1 MKIHAL
7 GEGSFSVDSSKKF
20 VPFNPLTDNVQD
32 RKGSIFIHVQPFL
45 LKTQE
50 HLILM
55 DAGLGFKNTNGELM
69 LHDNIRK
76 AGFEPEEVDLVL
88 MSHLH
93 NDHTGG
99 LVMEKNGRW
108 EPAFPDAEHIIQ
120 RGEWEFA
127 FSGKSS
133 SYKEPVF
140 EVLQRSA
147 NINLVEGSGDL
158 ENGIRYE
165 LTGGH
170 CPFHQVFKISSAGK
184 TYFFGGDVLP
194 EPEQLIRR
202 FAAKYDYDGRK
213 SMELREQF
221 GKQAVEGNWICLF
234 YHAKNLAVGTVSFQ
248 NGFSIEAF
256 KGEG

>member
-1 MKIHAL
+1 MNIYAL
-7 GEGSFSVDSSKKF
+7 GEGSFSVDSTKKF
-20 VPFNPLTDNVQD
+20 IPFNPLTDNPQD

-45 LKTQE
+45 LKTE
-50 HLILM
+50 HDLILM

-69 LHDNIRK
+69 LHDNIRN
-76 AGFEPEEVDLVL
+76 AGFEPEDVTLVL

-93 NDHTGG
+93 YDHTGG
-99 LVMEKNGRW
+99 LVMERNGRI
-108 EPAFPDAEHIIQ
+108 EPSFPDAEHVIQ

-133 SYKEPVF
+133 SYRQPIF

-147 NINLVEGSGDL
+147 NITLVEGSGDFR
-158 ENGIRYE
+158 NGISYE

-170 CPFHQVFKISSAGK
+170 CPFHQVFKIVSAGEI
-184 TYFFGGDVLP
+184 YFFGGDVLP

-202 FAAKYDYDGRK
+202 FAAKYDFDGRK

-221 GKQAVEGNWICLF
+221 GKQAATENWTCLF
-234 YHAKNLAVGTVSFQ
+234 YHAKNLAIGKVTL
-248 NGFSIEAF
+248 NDGFSVKSVAD
-256 KGEG
+256 

>member
-7 GEGSFSVDSSKKF
+7 GEGSFSVDSTKKF

-45 LKTQE
+45 LQTE
-50 HLILM
+50 NDLILM
-55 DAGLGFKNTNGELM
+55 DAGLGFKNPNGELM

-76 AGFEPEEVDLVL
+76 AGFEPEEVTLVL

-99 LVMEKNGRW
+99 LVLERNGRL
-108 EPAFPDAEHIIQ
+108 EPAFPDAEHVIQ

-127 FSGKSS
+127 FSEKSV
-133 SYKEPVF
+133 SYKEPIF

-147 NINLVEGSGDL
+147 PINLVEGSGTLKD
-158 ENGIRYE
+158 GITYE

-170 CPFHQVFKISSAGK
+170 CQFHQVFKIVSQEK

-194 EPEQLIRR
+194 EPEQLIRK
-202 FAAKYDYDGRK
+202 FAAKYDFDGRK
-213 SMELREQF
+213 SMELREEF
-221 GKQAVEGNWICLF
+221 GELATAENWICLF
-234 YHAKNLAVGTVSFQ
+234 YHAKNLAIGRVTLQ
-248 NGFSIEAF
+248 NGFSVKSLDA
-256 KGEG
+256 

>member
-7 GEGSFSVDSSKKF
+7 GEGSFSVDSTKKF
-20 VPFNPLTDNVQD
+20 VPFNPLTDNPQD

-45 LKTQE
+45 LQTEK

-55 DAGLGFKNTNGELM
+55 DAGLGFKNPNGELM
-69 LHDNIRK
+69 LHDNIRN
-76 AGFEPEEVDLVL
+76 AGFEPENVDLVL

-99 LVMEKNGRW
+99 LVLERNGRM

-120 RGEWEFA
+120 RNEWEFA

-133 SYKEPVF
+133 SYKEPIF

-158 ENGIRYE
+158 KDGISYE

-170 CPFHQVFKISSAGK
+170 CQFHQVFKINSAGK

-202 FAAKYDYDGRK
+202 FAAKYDFDGRK
-213 SMELREQF
+213 SMELREEF
-221 GKQAVEGNWICLF
+221 GKQAAAENWICLF
-234 YHAKNLAVGTVSFQ
+234 YHAKTLAIGVVNFQDSFTVKSYQ
-248 NGFSIEAF
+248 D
-256 KGEG
+256 

>member
-7 GEGSFSVDSSKKF
+7 GEGSFSVDSTKKF
-20 VPFNPLTDNVQD
+20 VPFNPLTDNPQD

-45 LKTQE
+45 LQTKND
-50 HLILM
+50 LILM
-55 DAGLGFKNTNGELM
+55 DAGLGFKNPNGELM

-76 AGFEPEEVDLVL
+76 AGFEPEDVTLVL

-99 LVMEKNGRW
+99 LVTERYGKL
-108 EPAFPDAEHIIQ
+108 EPAFPDAEHVIQ

-127 FSGKSS
+127 FSGKSA
-133 SYKEPVF
+133 SYKEPIF

-147 NINLVEGSGDL
+147 QINLVEGSGILRD
-158 ENGIRYE
+158 GITYE

-170 CPFHQVFKISSAGK
+170 CQFHQVLKIVSEGE

-194 EPEQLIRR
+194 EPEQLIRK
-202 FAAKYDYDGRK
+202 FAAKYDFDGRK
-213 SMELREQF
+213 SMELREEF
-221 GKQAVEGNWICLF
+221 GKQAVANNWICLF
-234 YHAKNLAVGTVSFQ
+234 YHAKNLAIGSVTFKD
-248 NGFSIEAF
+248 GFLVKNVEI
-256 KGEG
+256 

>member
-7 GEGSFSVDSSKKF
+7 GEGSFSVDTSKKF
-20 VPFNPLTDNVQD
+20 VPFNPLTDYPQD

-45 LKTQE
+45 LKTE
-50 HLILM
+50 HDLILM
-55 DAGLGFKNTNGELM
+55 DAGLGFKNPNGELM
-69 LHDNIRK
+69 LHDNIRQ
-76 AGFEPEEVDLVL
+76 AGFEPEEVTLVL

-99 LVMEKNGRW
+99 LVLERKGRM
-108 EPAFPDAEHIIQ
+108 EPAFPDAEHVIQ

-133 SYKEPVF
+133 SYKEPIF

-147 NINLVEGSGDL
+147 HVNLVEGSGIL
-158 ENGIRYE
+158 KEGITYE

-170 CPFHQVFKISSAGK
+170 CQFHQVFKVVSEGE

-213 SMELREQF
+213 AMELREQF
-221 GKQAVEGNWICLF
+221 GKQAVAENWICLF
-234 YHAKNLAVGTVSFQ
+234 YHAKNLAIGKVSNN
-248 NGFSIEAF
+248 NGFVVKSVTD
-256 KGEG
+256 